1 MDKIKP
7 ICSILSRKV
16 SRTSV
21 YPYCISLS
29 SIELSSEIKGE
40 RIRFVEAMK
49 EATSINVQGRFYTP
63 RTAVFSTTLIAHV
76 ENFKQSLAA
85 EALKMSNEIGR
96 LHQEKRAIES
106 QVQRLLAFHDKQ
118 RLSNGVAGQADIR
131 FYQPHLEEYPTLT
144 RQGHM
149 TFPGR

>member
-1 MDKIKP
+1 M
-7 ICSILSRKV
+7 SRV
-16 SRTSV
+16 GFLLQEQQYSQLRS
-21 YPYCISLS
+21 
-29 SIELSSEIKGE
+29 
-40 RIRFVEAMK
+40 
-49 EATSINVQGRFYTP
+49 
-63 RTAVFSTTLIAHV
+63 IAHV